1 MKLTIKN
8 RYWVTPVKVLNDPNL
23 SWKWKWLYGYIQSK
37 PEDWDFAVDRI
48 AEDAKDWSES
58 TATGIRELEA
68 LGYLVRRKY
77 QNKQWHW
84 EIEYILYD
92 SPNHENPDLT
102 DEVPDTENPS
112 LGTPT
117 TDKPQT
123 KQNRNSKIDI
133 VNNLI
138 NKYNILNNNIY
149 DTIEEYI
156 LRFIHYRKKIK
167 NPMTDYAIEL
177 FVKKIVR
184 YIDTYWYDTTI
195 ECIELSIESWRK
207 TLYEPRKQYKP
218 YEKPQEQDRNNWK
231 F

>member
-1 MKLTIKN
+1 
-8 RYWVTPVKVLNDPNL
+8 
-23 SWKWKWLYGYIQSK
+23 
-37 PEDWDFAVDRI
+37 
-48 AEDAKDWSES
+48 
-58 TATGIRELEA
+58 
-68 LGYLVRRKY
+68 
-77 QNKQWHW
+77 
-84 EIEYILYD
+84 
-92 SPNHENPDLT
+92 LT

-184 YIDTYWYDTTI
+184 YIDTY
-195 ECIELSIESWRK
+195 
-207 TLYEPRKQYKP
+207 
-218 YEKPQEQDRNNWK
+218 
-231 F
+231 